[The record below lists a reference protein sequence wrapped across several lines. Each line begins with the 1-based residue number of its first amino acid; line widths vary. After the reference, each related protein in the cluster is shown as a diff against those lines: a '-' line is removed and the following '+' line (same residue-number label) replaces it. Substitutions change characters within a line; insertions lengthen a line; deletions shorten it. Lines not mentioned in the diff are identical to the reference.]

1 MTQLTGLFAFGLLI
15 LAIGVLTLGGCA
27 AKPKKIE
34 KKNDCIQYQITRT
47 LIA

>member
-27 AKPKKIE
+27 AKPKKI
-34 KKNDCIQYQITRT
+34 KKIDCPKYEYTQT